1 MNNDLYETCL
11 KFELEGKEEKNKKFI
26 GEIYKIVFDL
36 GSTLNRASES
46 ISQNREEMKTD
57 IINKIPILKK
67 NTEDFM
73 ATIKQ
78 EKFLDIKSNM
88 VEILEELDGLEV

>member
-1 MNNDLYETCL
+1 
-11 KFELEGKEEKNKKFI
+11 
-26 GEIYKIVFDL
+26 
-36 GSTLNRASES
+36 
-46 ISQNREEMKTD
+46 MKTD